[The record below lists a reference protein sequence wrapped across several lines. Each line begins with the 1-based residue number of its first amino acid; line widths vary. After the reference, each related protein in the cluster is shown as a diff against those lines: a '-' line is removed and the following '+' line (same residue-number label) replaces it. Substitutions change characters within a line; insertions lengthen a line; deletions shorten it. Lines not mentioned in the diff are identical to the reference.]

1 MKILSIQKEGRTV
14 ETEILRFWLLMPAH
28 HKAEPPDLKGA
39 CDKAG
44 ATTKKK
50 SSHSLGPASVR
61 RKSSTT
67 L

>member
-1 MKILSIQKEGRTV
+1 MEI
-14 ETEILRFWLLMPAH
+14 EILRFWLLMPAH

-39 CDKAG
+39 CDKVG
-44 ATTKKK
+44 ATTKKN
-50 SSHSLGPASVR
+50 SSHSLGPTSVR